1 MHSAIK
7 KQIVPLAVHRMLR
20 CDTYDTI
27 RRAQIGFEPAG
38 AVGVLGSHGAGT
50 GTGTYAARRLL
61 AAATGGVHLLGD

>member
-1 MHSAIK
+1 
-7 KQIVPLAVHRMLR
+7 MLR